1 MAPETYTFR
10 DDGAIPNSVLPAL
23 VYRFVDAAHSA
34 PDCEQLFARHGWHGA
49 WRNGIYP
56 FHHFHSISHEVLGIV
71 AGSVTV
77 MLGGAAGKARELAQG
92 DVAILPAGLGH
103 CNVGEDELLVIGAY
117 PNGMRWDLR
126 RGDPDE
132 HNEVMANI
140 ARVPLPE
147 TDPVFGEAGPL
158 VGLWGA
164 RWLGS

>member
-23 VYRFVDAAHSA
+23 VYRSVDAAHSA
-34 PDCEQLFARHGWHGA
+34 SDCEQLFAAHGWHGA

-77 MLGGAAGKARELAQG
+77 MLGGAAGRSLELAQG
-92 DVAILPAGLGH
+92 DVAVLPAGLGH
-103 CNVGEDELLVIGAY
+103 CNVGEDELLVVGAY

-132 HNEVMANI
+132 HHEVMANI
-140 ARVPLPE
+140 GRVPLPE
-147 TDPVFGEAGPL
+147 SDPVFGQAGPL
-158 VGLWGA
+158 VELWGA